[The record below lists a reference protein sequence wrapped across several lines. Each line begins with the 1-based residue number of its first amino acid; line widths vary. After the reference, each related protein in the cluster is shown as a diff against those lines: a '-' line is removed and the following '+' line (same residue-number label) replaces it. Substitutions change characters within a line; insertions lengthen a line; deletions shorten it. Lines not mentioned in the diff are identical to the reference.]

1 MGSLL
6 NFIFEKTFAQHNG
19 VQGNNHRGPIINE
32 IILRHNHSRTEY
44 WEFKEGYKNIM
55 VFEFTSL
62 HHFVENYKHKDKLLE
77 IKNKGGKILFS
88 FLSDPCYDESLE
100 DTKDWWE
107 ELDPIIIG
115 GTPTCKFGYQFDY
128 FIESTIEALK
138 HAFGHKNELG
148 YVSEKLKQNQIE
160 FFRSNYFLCFNRQI
174 LGKYARLRL
183 FYDYFEQKL
192 HENSCFSWLNK
203 FNYEQIDTT
212 YHPLYKD
219 IGWNERSMRH
229 YISHLPMQLD
239 THELPQE
246 KLKSFMIGDTYRKDL
261 YQNSNIHIVTETTFD
276 EDVLFISEKIM
287 RPIVM
292 YQPFIVLGPKG
303 YLKQLKSNGFQ
314 TFSEFW
320 DESYDDID
328 DPEKRYE
335 KVLELI
341 LKIKKMDILEV
352 NDLYSK
358 TKKVLV
364 HNHNLLS
371 KIPTDSLSKYFEKIE
386 NEW

>member
-6 NFIFEKTFAQHNG
+6 NFIFEKSFAQVNG
-19 VQGNNHRGPIINE
+19 VKGNNHRGPIISE
-32 IILRHNHSRTEY
+32 IIQGHNHSRTEY
-44 WEFKEGYKNIM
+44 WEFKEGYKNII

-62 HHFVENYKHKDKLLE
+62 ERFISEYKHKEKLLE
-77 IKNKGGKILFS
+77 LKKKGAKIVFS

-100 DTKDWWE
+100 ATKHWWE

-115 GTPTCKFGYQFDY
+115 GTPTSKFGFQFDY
-128 FIESTIEALK
+128 FIESTIVALT

-148 YVSEKLKQNQIE
+148 YISEKLKQNQIE
-160 FFRSNYFLCFNRQI
+160 FFRSNYFLCFNRQL

-183 FYDYFEQKL
+183 FYDYFEHKL

-212 YHPLYKD
+212 NHPLYKD
-219 IGWNERSMRH
+219 IGWNEKNMRH

-239 THELPQE
+239 THDLPQE
-246 KLKSFMIGDTYRKDL
+246 KLQSFMIGDTYRKDL
-261 YQNSNIHIVTETTFD
+261 YQNSNIHIVTETTFS
-276 EDVLFISEKIM
+276 EPVLFISEKIL
-287 RPIVM
+287 RPIAM
-292 YQPFIVLGPKG
+292 YQPFIVFGPPG
-303 YLKQLKSNGFQ
+303 YLRQLRSHGFQ

-328 DPEKRYE
+328 DPELRYE
-335 KVLELI
+335 KVLEEI
-341 LKIKKMDILEV
+341 LKIKKMDILDV

-371 KIPTDSLSKYFEKIE
+371 KIPTDSLEKYFKKIE